1 MEDAPEAKSKAETT
15 PRDDQGRFQ
24 VEEEPKAAAPAP
36 VEDAKKPEAKQEAKP
51 APAPAPAPKKVTKED
66 KIEVTVAALV
76 YSPRKKNS
84 VSVAVLQD
92 RLAALGYAAARSDF
106 RGWFHDGTKS
116 AIEKWQKENGLAVTG
131 DLSKPEDLKFLFDG
145 AEVVLV

>member
-1 MEDAPEAKSKAETT
+1 MEDASEAKSKAESM

-24 VEEEPKAAAPAP
+24 VEEQPKAAEP
-36 VEDAKKPEAKQEAKP
+36 VEETKKPEPK
-51 APAPAPAPKKVTKED
+51 PAPAPAPKKEAKENKVD
-66 KIEVTVAALV
+66 VTVAALV

-92 RLAALGYAAARSDF
+92 RLAALDYADARSDF
-106 RGWFHDGTKS
+106 RGWFHDGTKR

-145 AEVVLV
+145 AGVVLV

>member
-24 VEEEPKAAAPAP
+24 VEEEPKAADPAP
-36 VEDAKKPEAKQEAKP
+36 VEEAKKPEAKQEAKP
-51 APAPAPAPKKVTKED
+51 APAPAPKKATKEN
-66 KIEVTVAALV
+66 KVEVTVAALV